1 MYAIECFTKC
11 GIDRNYLRVVVWTSL
26 FLLTNH
32 SSKTSKSPVSTSKVE
47 MQYVDA
53 PIRLPPFTTTDP
65 MHRRLSW
72 WSVKRDDSWRLN
84 RFDGIPRW
92 CDANDVTRCPTI
104 MEFLVGFNVV
114 PGGWNVILQSIY
126 YVWLCIYIIWYI
138 LWPEWW
144 RISPIQA
151 V

>member
-1 MYAIECFTKC
+1 M
-11 GIDRNYLRVVVWTSL
+11 

-32 SSKTSKSPVSTSKVE
+32 SSKTSKSPVSTNKVE

-84 RFDGIPRW
+84 RFDGIPVMSPKVVSDNYGVSRW
-92 CDANDVTRCPTI
+92 FQCCSGWMKCNPAINILCKTMYLYHMKHTLARMMTNLPCPSCLDRI
-104 MEFLVGFNVV
+104 Q
-114 PGGWNVILQSIY
+114 LQAMLASN
-126 YVWLCIYIIWYI
+126 
-138 LWPEWW
+138 
-144 RISPIQA
+144 
-151 V
+151 